1 MTVVK
6 DIMNLVPTI
15 QAASLVNANMKQL
28 KKKKQT
34 TGDMLNMGMGN
45 VVGTSM
51 IKINADLIGTL

>member
-6 DIMNLVPTI
+6 DIMNIVPTV
-15 QAASLVNANMKQL
+15 QAASLVNMNLKQM

>member
-1 MTVVK
+1 MTVK
-6 DIMNLVPTI
+6 DIANLIPTI
-15 QAASLVNANMKQL
+15 QAASLVNMNLKQM

>member
-1 MTVVK
+1 MTYKKIMEIIPVV
-6 DIMNLVPTI
+6 
-15 QAASLVNANMKQL
+15 QSASLVNMNLKQA

-45 VVGTSM
+45 VIGTSM

>member
-6 DIMNLVPTI
+6 DIMNIVPTV
-15 QAASLVNANMKQL
+15 QAASLVNMNMKQM
-28 KKKKQT
+28 KKKQT
-34 TGDMLNMGMGN
+34 TKSMLDLGVGN